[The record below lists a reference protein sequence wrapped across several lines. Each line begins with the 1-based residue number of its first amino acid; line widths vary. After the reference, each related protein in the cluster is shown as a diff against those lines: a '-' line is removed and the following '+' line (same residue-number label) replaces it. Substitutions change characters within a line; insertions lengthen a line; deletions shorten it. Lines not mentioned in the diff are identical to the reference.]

1 MTCVTTWAPSWLWQG
16 ARVASGEFRLRI
28 RYGKVGRL
36 RWLSHLEVIHS
47 LERAIRRASLPYAI
61 TQGFSPHMK
70 CAFGPAL
77 PVGTAGENEYLDI
90 WLTRYT
96 RADEALA
103 RLVDAMPADLAPL
116 EARYVA
122 EEERSLS
129 AAITIGVYH
138 AAVSG
143 KESSADKVRTAL
155 QRVVDS
161 GSLTVEHKGKQKVYD
176 LARCL
181 PEEARV
187 SDQDG
192 TSGVALTIRMGPE
205 GSLRPELFIR
215 EALRVAS
222 LDATVSRMTR
232 TDTLIETEEGVWVRP
247 L

>member
-1 MTCVTTWAPSWLWQG
+1 MLW
-16 ARVASGEFRLRI
+16 RVVSVASGEFRLRI

-77 PVGTAGENEYLDI
+77 PVGTAGENEYLDM

-96 RADEALA
+96 TADEALA
-103 RLVDAMPADLAPL
+103 RLVVAMPEDLAPL
-116 EARYVA
+116 QAKYVA

-129 AAITIGVYH
+129 AAITIAVYH
-138 AAVSG
+138 ATVSG
-143 KESSADKVRTAL
+143 KESSADSVQTAL
-155 QRVVDS
+155 RGVVGA

-181 PEEARV
+181 PKEVRV
-187 SDQDG
+187 TDQDG
-192 TSGVALTIRMGPE
+192 ESDVTLTIRMGPD
-205 GSLRPELFIR
+205 GSLRPELLIR
-215 EALRVAS
+215 EALSAAS

-232 TDTLIETEEGVWVRP
+232 ADTFIETEEGVWARP